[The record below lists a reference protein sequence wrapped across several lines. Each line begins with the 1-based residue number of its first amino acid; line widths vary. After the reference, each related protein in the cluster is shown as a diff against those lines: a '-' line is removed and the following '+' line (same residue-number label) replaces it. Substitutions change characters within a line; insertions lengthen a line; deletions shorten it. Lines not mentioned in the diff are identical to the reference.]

1 MNVVDC
7 SRVAKGDCC
16 DFFEAVHF
24 NPAISTVE
32 QSYQRFVGDY
42 VVCFGGL
49 VASWVGGDSR
59 DRNEVGKTEVELK
72 IQSRYFRGPR
82 YRPGPPEAIRG

>member
-1 MNVVDC
+1 MLDEQAECVGKDSFVNVIDC
-7 SRVAKGDCC
+7 SCVAKGDCR

-32 QSYQRFVGDY
+32 QSYQRFVGDN

-49 VASWVGGDSR
+49 VASWVGCDGG
-59 DRNEVGKTEVELK
+59 DRNRVEKYL
-72 IQSRYFRGPR
+72 
-82 YRPGPPEAIRG
+82 A